1 MTDYDQMRSA
11 LAEALDL
18 EDTGQPW
25 TLLVEQVWAMRQRLA
40 ALAADNP
47 PGDRCPTCGSDD
59 WHVIGPECRGTPAD
73 FHFGHTQPT
82 ESEGR

>member
-11 LAEALDL
+11 LAEALDI

-40 ALAADNP
+40 ALAADTPAKPRQGGGDALYGWSVNDADTP
-47 PGDRCPTCGSDD
+47 PG
-59 WHVIGPECRGTPAD
+59 AD
-73 FHFGHTQPT
+73 NG
-82 ESEGR
+82 